1 MTAIPH
7 SLKMEHHE
15 LHEELARATREPG
28 AVGEAARGVAKVL
41 HPHFVKE
48 EEFAMPPLGA
58 LAAVARGEK
67 VTDAAT
73 VIAQAQRVADELPQ
87 MLAEHRQVVLALE
100 RLQAAAIEAGQ
111 PQHAQFAEK
120 LKLHAQTEEEVLYP
134 AAILVGR
141 ALERLRVEGAFS

>member
-7 SLKMEHHE
+7 SLKLEHHE
-15 LHEELARATREPG
+15 LHEELARIIREPG
-28 AVGEAARGVAKVL
+28 PVGEAAREVARVL

-58 LAAVARGEK
+58 LGAIARGDK
-67 VTDAAT
+67 VPDAAT
-73 VIAQAQRVADELPQ
+73 VIAQARRVADELPQ
-87 MLAEHRQVVLALE
+87 MLSEHRDVVRALE
-100 RLQAAAIEAGQ
+100 RLEQAARAAGK
-111 PQHAQFAEK
+111 PEHAHFAEK

-141 ALERLRVEGAFS
+141 ALERL

>member
-7 SLKMEHHE
+7 SLKLEHHE

-28 AVGEAARGVAKVL
+28 PVGEAARGVAKLL
-41 HPHFVKE
+41 HPHFVRE

-67 VTDAAT
+67 VPDAAA
-73 VIAQAQRVADELPQ
+73 VIAQARRVADELPQ
-87 MLAEHRQVVLALE
+87 MLAEHREIVGALE
-100 RLQAAAIEAGQ
+100 RLEQAARAAGR
-111 PQHAQFAEK
+111 PEHARFAEK

-141 ALERLRVEGAFS
+141 ALERL